1 MDTRNKLR
9 TGYRVDFITVCGA
22 VIGSYVWWRRPQNR
36 LNADEYIQY
45 KAMLIRYQINYPF
58 AIYFILDYNFR
69 QKYFLITLPKTYSSC
84 LIH

>member
-45 KAMLIRYQINYPF
+45 KAMLIRYQIDYVYT
-58 AIYFILDYNFR
+58 IYFIV
-69 QKYFLITLPKTYSSC
+69 
-84 LIH
+84 H

>member
-45 KAMLIRYQINYPF
+45 KAMLIRYQTNYLY
-58 AIYFILDYNFR
+58 AIIYHYFSNSDKNI
-69 QKYFLITLPKTYSSC
+69 FLITLTKTYSSC
-84 LIH
+84 LKL